1 MRLGTT
7 ACTAALLSCALFL
20 SACSSP
26 TSLEQSNAVVEDA
39 FGCPTL
45 SGTYAV
51 QAPDPEAGVKLDG
64 SVFDTIRAA
73 DADPFPLSMM
83 SGVVIGNDE
92 SGGVSFRFLIADD
105 PVMAQ
110 LEMFREYKAQQYQD
124 WYRLQQQPAR
134 AEYVTRYGEEAF
146 QKRVAE
152 LGPRTQATLRL
163 QRGKD
168 FTCDDGWMEIPRS
181 SGNPIRLTMSE
192 DGGLVAQS
200 QELSTYDVAVWCGD
214 GCKYFGIPTGTYV
227 GTMQW
232 PKAPSLRAWTADGMA
247 NRFVFLRPQQD
258 VEAEQALFAAN
269 TASSNARRYA
279 PFEQIRERFAA
290 IAPQDIQVLEIEFV
304 DDAVLVRMG
313 FPDTALSQT
322 DQNARI
328 DWMIAAVE
336 EGHPRMLDPKDV
348 VKRGISNV
356 GDFRNEVGFTLRDG
370 PLVLRDEAAQ
380 VTQAPAVAAGA
391 TQETMVLQPLLLMP
405 PTNTGPAVAA
415 TAEPGPAEGIAAS
428 SVMQE
433 RLSAYLAADVAI
445 SQVRST
451 GDHVFLTGT
460 APTMR
465 AVSDSMRSLDTA
477 AAPTSNAVELVSI
490 QQQGSDGFRFE
501 LILRRSALIAQ

>member
-1 MRLGTT
+1 MRFSANAGK
-7 ACTAALLSCALFL
+7 AALISCAMAL

-39 FGCPTL
+39 LGCPTL

-51 QAPDPEAGVKLDG
+51 QIPDPETGVKLDG
-64 SVFDTIRAA
+64 SVFDTIAA
-73 DADPFPLSMM
+73 ANANPLPLSVM
-83 SGVVIGNDE
+83 SGVVIENDE
-92 SGGVSFRFLIADD
+92 AGGVSFRFLIADD

-110 LEMFREYKAQQYQD
+110 LEMFREYKAQQYQE
-124 WYRLQQQPAR
+124 WYQLQQQPAR
-134 AEYVTRYGEEAF
+134 AEYVTGFGEEAF

-152 LGPRTQATLRL
+152 LGPRTDATLRL
-163 QRGKD
+163 QHGKD

-181 SGNPIRLTMSE
+181 SSSPVRLTVSGG
-192 DGGLVAQS
+192 GGLVAQS
-200 QELSTYDVAVWCGD
+200 KEFSTYDVAVWCGD
-214 GCKYFGIPTGTYV
+214 GCKYLGIPTGTYT

-279 PFEQIRERFAA
+279 PFEQIRERVAA
-290 IAPQDIQVLEIEFV
+290 IAPEDIQVLQVEFV
-304 DDAVLVRMG
+304 YSSVRVRMG

-336 EGHPRMLDPKDV
+336 EGHPRMLDRKDV
-348 VKRGISNV
+348 VRSVISN
-356 GDFRNEVGFTLRDG
+356 GGNFRNEVEFTFDDG
-370 PLVLRDEAAQ
+370 PLVLRDEAAP
-380 VTQAPAVAAGA
+380 VIQAPAVATGS
-391 TQETMVLQPLLLMP
+391 TQETVVLQPLLLMP
-405 PTNTGPAVAA
+405 PTSATPAMAA
-415 TAEPGPAEGIAAS
+415 TTEPGPAEGIAAS
-428 SVMQE
+428 SAMQQ
-433 RLSAYLAADVAI
+433 RLSAYLAAGVAI

-451 GDHVFLTGT
+451 GERVFVTGT

-477 AAPTSNAVELVSI
+477 AAPASGAVELVSI

-501 LILRRSALIAQ
+501 LMLRRSALIAQ